1 MFRFDLYSR
10 LLGKAKVIDM
20 IIGFDVDFVIQTSSV
35 LCQRHNFPLKPNSSV
50 ETTSLDKTSKQLI
63 LLTVMTF

>member
-10 LLGKAKVIDM
+10 LLGKAKVDM
-20 IIGFDVDFVIQTSSV
+20 IISFDVDFVIQTSSI
-35 LCQRHNFPLKPNSSV
+35 LCQRHNFPIKPNSSV